1 MKKKLILLPIV
12 MMALVAC
19 GGNTSNASTE
29 PSTNPGPTSTEPSV
43 APTPTPSV
51 EKPSTTPEPAKE
63 FGIVDTP
70 VAGTAYK
77 LGFKQTSENAMY
89 YMKGSMAGYYI
100 ATAKDNATD
109 GVDVFVEDVEGG
121 YHMYIMDG
129 TAKKYIE
136 VIKSGTYLNAVFTDT
151 ASAAWTYKANW
162 KTMIFSVEDGQV
174 FLGTYGTFNTVGA
187 SYVSKAPTSYVSHF
201 YAEGATGKEPEIVA
215 DKVAVTGV
223 TADAS
228 IEVAEGATKKITAS
242 VTPAD
247 ATNKGLTFTSNNVEI
262 ATVSEDGTV
271 TGVAEGSTT
280 ITVASVEDTTKTA
293 TVNVTVTKGGDTPVP
308 PVTGLTIDAAGMNMA
323 ESVGTG
329 VYLPSDHTFTISGV
343 EFKALGSNV
352 GLANKSYNPG
362 LNSLNAVQV
371 KKNNPAAITNT
382 TAIEGKTTVTINWL
396 ATFGSEDAKY
406 IPVVQAG
413 TDASSLTAIT
423 ANEAASAPLKGV
435 DTGVKEI
442 VKGKETAVY
451 SYVTTYAIPAGS
463 TFFSFGSN
471 TSVLYFTS
479 IVLA

>member
-43 APTPTPSV
+43 TPTPTPSV
-51 EKPSTTPEPAKE
+51 ENPSTTPEPAKE

-109 GVDVFVEDVEGG
+109 GVDVFVEDAEGG
-121 YHMYIMDG
+121 YHMYIMEG

-136 VIKSGTYLNAVFTDT
+136 VVKSGTHLNAVFTDT

-201 YAEGATGKEPEIVA
+201 YAEGATGEEPEIVA
-215 DKVAVTGV
+215 DKVNVTGV

-247 ATNKGLTFTSNNVEI
+247 ATNKGLTFTSNDVTI
-262 ATVSEDGTV
+262 ATVSEDGVV

-293 TVNVTVTKGGDTPVP
+293 TVNVTVKKAGGEVTVEDKTATFDFATNIANFPTKAGTEDISHTVEDITLVFQAGCNYSTQYKELYMGSQGMVSFAGSDGVTVKKVIIDMYKFDNWEMHATADCTGDV
-308 PVTGLTIDAAGMNMA
+308 VTG
-323 ESVGTG
+323 
-329 VYLPSDHTFTISGV
+329 
-343 EFKALGSNV
+343 
-352 GLANKSYNPG
+352 
-362 LNSLNAVQV
+362 
-371 KKNNPAAITNT
+371 
-382 TAIEGKTTVTINWL
+382 TVTSGTTGSTPHVVKEYEINA
-396 ATFGSEDAKY
+396 ATFSFKNTYSKGAAMWS
-406 IPVVQAG
+406 
-413 TDASSLTAIT
+413 IT
-423 ANEAASAPLKGV
+423 IEYTK
-435 DTGVKEI
+435 
-442 VKGKETAVY
+442 
-451 SYVTTYAIPAGS
+451 
-463 TFFSFGSN
+463 
-471 TSVLYFTS
+471 
-479 IVLA
+479 